1 MKTPLRSMRLL
12 IPAMAFALSAAPA
25 PARASDFKNQLDVD
39 PQGTVEINGIG
50 GRVEILGWDQPRIE
64 VTGSDDLADRIN
76 IQSHGSRTL
85 IELRPTGGK
94 HHGSDGDGGHLTV
107 HVPGKSSVAATWVSA
122 DIKVSGIGG
131 DANLRT
137 VSGDMTGDV
146 GGNLKANSSTGGIQI
161 TARAA
166 QSIDVKTISGDIE
179 LTGGSAELE
188 LSTVSGNAKIV
199 LATLRRG
206 RLKTISG
213 DLTGQFAL
221 APDADLESES
231 VSGNLDL
238 KFPAPPAA
246 YFDVQSISG
255 SIENCFGPKVEKAQY
270 GPGER
275 LDFKSGAG
283 NAHVRIETKNGDVHL
298 CAS

>member
-12 IPAMAFALSAAPA
+12 IPAMAFALSATPA
-25 PARASDFKNQLDVD
+25 LARASDFKNQLDVD
-39 PQGTVEINGIG
+39 PQGTIEINGIG
-50 GRVEILGWDQPRIE
+50 GQVEILGWDQPRIE
-64 VTGSDDLADRIN
+64 VTGSDDLADRVN

-85 IELRPTGGK
+85 VEVRPAGGT
-94 HHGSDGDGGHLTV
+94 HHGSDGGHLTV
-107 HVPGKSSVAATWVSA
+107 HVPSKSSVAATWVSA

-137 VSGDMTGDV
+137 VSGDLTGDV
-146 GGNLKANSSTGGIQI
+146 GGDLKVNSSTGDIRI

-166 QSIDVKTISGDIE
+166 RSIDVKTISGDIE

-199 LATLRRG
+199 LATLMRG
-206 RLKTISG
+206 HFKTISG

-231 VSGNLDL
+231 VSGNLGL

-255 SIENCFGPKVEKAQY
+255 SIDNCFGPKVEKAQY

-275 LDFKSGAG
+275 LDFKSGDG
-283 NAHVRIETKNGDVHL
+283 KAHVRIETKSGEVHL
-298 CAS
+298 CTL